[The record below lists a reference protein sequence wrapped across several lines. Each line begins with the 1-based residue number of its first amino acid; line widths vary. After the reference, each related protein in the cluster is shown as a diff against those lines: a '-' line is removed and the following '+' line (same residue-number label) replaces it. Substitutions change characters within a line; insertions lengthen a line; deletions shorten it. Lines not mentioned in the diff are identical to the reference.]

1 MNIIY
6 VVFCKRLISALQQK
20 VERNWHSI
28 KCHPAHPTTASYQLL
43 LKKSKSNLWGMAYP
57 WKERESLMHYSN
69 QMNEKEN
76 KCENDGKLLLAIEDD
91 KIRCKLNMV
100 AMESPLI

>member
-1 MNIIY
+1 
-6 VVFCKRLISALQQK
+6 
-20 VERNWHSI
+20 
-28 KCHPAHPTTASYQLL
+28 
-43 LKKSKSNLWGMAYP
+43 
-57 WKERESLMHYSN
+57 MHNSN

>member
-1 MNIIY
+1 
-6 VVFCKRLISALQQK
+6 
-20 VERNWHSI
+20 
-28 KCHPAHPTTASYQLL
+28 
-43 LKKSKSNLWGMAYP
+43 MAYP
-57 WKERESLMHYSN
+57 WKERESLMHNSN